1 MAKIRTLTIKKNVMS
16 PHFCKVGK
24 IKPNLS
30 KLISLKE
37 LENKISNFVDD
48 ISKVDYPDGLQSN
61 Y

>member
-1 MAKIRTLTIKKNVMS
+1 MS

-37 LENKISNFVDD
+37 LERKISYFVEDT
-48 ISKVDYPDGLQSN
+48 SKFDYPNELLPSSM
-61 Y
+61 

>member
-1 MAKIRTLTIKKNVMS
+1 MS

-37 LENKISNFVDD
+37 FETLISNFVED
-48 ISKVDYPDGLQSN
+48 ISIVDYPKN
-61 Y
+61 VT

>member
-1 MAKIRTLTIKKNVMS
+1 MS

-37 LENKISNFVDD
+37 LENKIAYFVEDR
-48 ISKVDYPDGLQSN
+48 SQFDYPEGLQTSTIA
-61 Y
+61 

>member
-1 MAKIRTLTIKKNVMS
+1 MS

-48 ISKVDYPDGLQSN
+48 VSKVDYPDRITSSS
-61 Y
+61 